1 MKSKKSYP
9 IIEESL
15 LSKEGNVPLYIK
27 HLGHA
32 PVPEWHFI
40 FLHGA
45 IAYTD
50 RYSDLFN
57 SLLDSFQN
65 SVVTS
70 FDQMGH
76 GRSGG
81 TRAYVA
87 DFDHYVEDLEQV
99 YQLVKNRFVNP
110 HKKIIIVSHS
120 MGSLVTLRWLLS
132 KQAGDER
139 PHATVFAAPCIRP
152 KQVLGKFGE
161 SALNK
166 IHLLTPK
173 LHLPAI
179 YKGADLTRDELK
191 ANEFDTDTLI
201 PKFIC
206 AEMGHQIVRAGKQV
220 RPLAYYIKTPSL
232 FLLAEDD
239 RVVETDTAELFTHG
253 IDKKY
258 VRVIKYSQA
267 RHDLLNDLNRETV
280 FNDIKDWIQQQA

>member
-1 MKSKKSYP
+1 MKLTITEE
-9 IIEESL
+9 IIT
-15 LSKEGNVPLYIK
+15 SKEGNVPLYIK
-27 HLGHA
+27 HFGGA
-32 PVPEWHFI
+32 TSPDWHFI

-50 RYSDLFN
+50 RYTDLFESLITNFKN
-57 SLLDSFQN
+57 SI
-65 SVVTS
+65 VTS

-87 DFDHYVEDLEQV
+87 NFDHYVADLEQV
-99 YQLVKNRFVNP
+99 YQLVKERYINP
-110 HKKIIIVSHS
+110 NKKIIILSHS
-120 MGSLVTLRWLLS
+120 MGGLITLRWLLS
-132 KQAGDER
+132 KQAGAEL
-139 PHATVFAAPCIRP
+139 PYGAVFAAPCVRP
-152 KQVLGKFGE
+152 IQILGKFGE

-166 IHLLTPK
+166 LHLLTPK

-179 YKGADLTRDELK
+179 YKGADLTRDEVK

-206 AEMGHQIVRAGKQV
+206 AEMGYQIIKAGKQV

-258 VRVIKYSQA
+258 AKVVKYSQA
-267 RHDLLNDLNRETV
+267 RHDLLNDINRDSV
-280 FNDIKDWIQQQA
+280 FKDIKNWIQQLP